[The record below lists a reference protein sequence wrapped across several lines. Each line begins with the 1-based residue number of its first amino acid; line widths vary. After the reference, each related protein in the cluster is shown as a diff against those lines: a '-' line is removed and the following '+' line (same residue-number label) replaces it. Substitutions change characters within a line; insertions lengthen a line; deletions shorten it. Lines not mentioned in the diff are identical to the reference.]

1 MVFKNLEDSRFKNLE
16 DSLNKPSESPKLG
29 LIVAI
34 FDQGPLCDS
43 SVLFPLRAQ
52 KRKAVSEMTFCLWH
66 GWNH

>member
-1 MVFKNLEDSRFKNLE
+1 MILYVF
-16 DSLNKPSESPKLG
+16 NKPSESPKLG

-52 KRKAVSEMTFCLWH
+52 KRKAVSEMTFCL
-66 GWNH
+66 